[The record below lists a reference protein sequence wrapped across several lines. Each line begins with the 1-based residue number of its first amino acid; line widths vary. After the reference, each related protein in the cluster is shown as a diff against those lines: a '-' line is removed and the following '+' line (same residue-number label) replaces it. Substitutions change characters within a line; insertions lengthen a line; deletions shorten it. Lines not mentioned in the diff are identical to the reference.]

1 MLRTA
6 TVILVLALAAMGLA
20 APATAGAEERR
31 APRSRKVLQLEELTV
46 EGKFQKPE
54 AFYIL
59 PRANLHLDESE
70 RAESFLPKIVK
81 SQEDPLF

>member
-1 MLRTA
+1 MRRTA
-6 TVILVLALAAMGLA
+6 RTILVLALVAGGLV

-31 APRSRKVLQLEELTV
+31 APRGRKVLRLEEITV

-59 PRANLHLDESE
+59 PRANLQFDESE